1 MEYYERAFSQNE
13 VHIYVL
19 GDWHYG
25 SPRCDEKLLYK
36 FLKII
41 EKDKFGYWIAV
52 GDLHENNLES
62 SIGSSYEQIMN
73 PEEQI
78 YGKYDINGKMR
89 RPGLLKIL
97 EPIANKGLF
106 FIEGNHG
113 YRTTKVS
120 GLVPDRIIA
129 DKLGVAFK
137 GIGCIGKFIVKSKST
152 TCNRTYKFLAHHG
165 FGGGRT
171 IGGKINCAMRIR
183 DLAPT
188 VDLTI
193 SGHTHMISRTPRV
206 WFDMLQ
212 GGVGRQKITPLYEGY
227 GWDYVCGSLL
237 TYSGSYAERRVM
249 PPAVKGQIMITLLP
263 ARPNKKQLFEVID

>member
-1 MEYYERAFSQNE
+1 MDYFERRFPRDE
-13 VHIYVL
+13 IHLYVL

-25 SPRCDEKLLYK
+25 SPRCDEKLLHK

-41 EKDKFGYWIAV
+41 ENDKFGYWIAV
-52 GDLHENNLES
+52 GDLHENNLEGAA
-62 SIGSSYEQIMN
+62 GSVYEQVMN

-78 YGKYDINGKMR
+78 YGKYDINGKVR
-89 RPGLLKIL
+89 RPGILHLL

-106 FIEGNHG
+106 VVEGNHG

-129 DKLGVAFK
+129 DKLGVPFK
-137 GIGCIGKFIVKSKST
+137 GIGCIGKFIINADTKVCS
-152 TCNRTYKFLAHHG
+152 RTYKFLVHHG

-171 IGGKINCAMRIR
+171 VGGKINSAMRIR

-212 GGVGRQKITPLYEGY
+212 GGKGSHKSALYEGY

-237 TYSGSYAERRVM
+237 SYSGSYAERKIM
-249 PPAVKGQIMITLLP
+249 PPAVKGQIMISLHATKP
-263 ARPNKKQLFEVID
+263 DKKQTFEVID